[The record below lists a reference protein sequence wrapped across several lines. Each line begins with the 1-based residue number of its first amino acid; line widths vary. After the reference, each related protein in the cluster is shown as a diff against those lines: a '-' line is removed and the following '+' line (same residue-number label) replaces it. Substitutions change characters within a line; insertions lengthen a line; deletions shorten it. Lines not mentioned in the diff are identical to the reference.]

1 LDSLPVLRYG
11 CRNTERSALI
21 LMDVV
26 FADEMAG
33 LREFHDFARMGGIRV
48 DRLAV
53 AGEMSVRCQSYFQ
66 GTKQVRVNEDE
77 FAGS

>member
-1 LDSLPVLRYG
+1 
-11 CRNTERSALI
+11 
-21 LMDVV
+21 MDVV

-48 DRLAV
+48 GRLAI
-53 AGEMSVRCQSYFQ
+53 AGQEMSVRCQSQCQ
-66 GTKQVRVNEDE
+66 GTKQVRVSEDE